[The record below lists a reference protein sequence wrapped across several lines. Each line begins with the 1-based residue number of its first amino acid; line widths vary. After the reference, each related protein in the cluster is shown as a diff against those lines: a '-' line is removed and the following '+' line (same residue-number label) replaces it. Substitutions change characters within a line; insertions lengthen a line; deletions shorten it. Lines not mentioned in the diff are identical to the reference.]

1 VSLLTPF
8 FLAGLA
14 LLAGPI
20 IAHLIRRATKDR
32 IEFSAIRFLN
42 PAKPRLDRRSR
53 VQHPLLLLLRCLIVV
68 ALALAFARPYW
79 TQTTP
84 PTASE
89 IQPRIVIALLDRS
102 ASMQPPERWAE
113 ATTRVE
119 AIVDGL
125 EPSDIFSLIA
135 FAARTEI
142 LLTGEQW
149 QNALPSERPG
159 IISALLRNQ
168 SPTWSATHLD
178 NAIATALESVR
189 ELNESIGGSASSELL
204 IVSDLT
210 AGTRVAGLAGLDW
223 PANIQVKFDSVTAS
237 SAPDQI
243 ALQWLGWGTD
253 LGAGAPARVRLI
265 GTPGAPPRSVS
276 LQLVDAGNNTP
287 WAPPIETVMPGSG
300 TQLASVPV
308 SPDAPAALRIT
319 LADAPDSLGQSL
331 NLVRHRDRE
340 IQFKIWGDSPSSDL
354 SSPRFYLENAVTG
367 WRDPATIA
375 DDPSQPDA
383 PTLHVITS
391 PLNPAEIST
400 VKSRL
405 EAGAFVI
412 LLANSPELA
421 AQAAT
426 LAGETDW
433 RASNASRRNP
443 LLFGEINFGH
453 PLFASFADPR
463 FSDFTRI
470 RFTRPTSLT
479 LPADTRTQVIA
490 RFDNGE
496 PAVLETAVERGR
508 LIVWATG
515 WGPRETPWVLST
527 KFVPWLQAVAER
539 AAGGTIPVSVTELG
553 DLSRLNLP
561 AESIF
566 TALRDPDT
574 TIDQLT
580 QPGIYQVTV
589 PETRPRLIAL
599 NVPAS
604 ETNSEPLAWDTF
616 EALGVPLGDPL
627 AVAESVDIPTG
638 DLPESAL
645 VSESRQRAW
654 RWFVL
659 LAIAL
664 LLVEG
669 LVALLLNRRAS
680 TVAPVPANP

>member
-1 VSLLTPF
+1 MSLLTPF

-42 PAKPRLDRRSR
+42 PSKPRLDRRSR

-89 IQPRIVIALLDRS
+89 TQPRIVIALLDRS
-102 ASMQPPERWAE
+102 ASMQPPARWAD
-113 ATTRVE
+113 ATTRVN
-119 AIVDGL
+119 AIVEAL
-125 EPSDIFSLIA
+125 EPSDIFSLIT
-135 FAARTEI
+135 FDARTEI

-149 QNALPSERPG
+149 QSALPSERPG
-159 IISALLRNQ
+159 IVSSLLSDQ
-168 SPTWSATHLD
+168 SPSWSATHLD

-223 PANIQVKFDSVTAS
+223 PAHTQVKFDSVTAAS
-237 SAPDQI
+237 DPDQI

-265 GTPGAPPRSVS
+265 GTPGATPRSVS
-276 LQLVDAGNNTP
+276 LQLVDASNDAP
-287 WAPPIETVMPGSG
+287 WAPPIETVMPSSG

-308 SPDAPAALRIT
+308 SPDSPAALRIT
-319 LADAPDSLGQSL
+319 LPDTPNSLGQSL
-331 NLVRHRDRE
+331 NLVRHVDRE
-340 IQFKIWGDSPSSDL
+340 IQFKIWSDSPSSDL
-354 SSPRFYLENAVTG
+354 SSPRFYLENAITG
-367 WRDPATIA
+367 WIDPATIA
-375 DDPSQPDA
+375 DDPSQPDT

-391 PLNPAEIST
+391 PLNPTEIST

-426 LAGETDW
+426 LAGETNW
-433 RASNASRRNP
+433 RASTTSRSNP
-443 LLFGEINFGH
+443 LLFGEIDFGH

-539 AAGGTIPVSVTELG
+539 AAGGTIPVAVTELG

-561 AESIF
+561 AESTI

-574 TIDQLT
+574 AIDQLT

-604 ETNSEPLAWDTF
+604 ETNPEPLAWDIF
-616 EALGVPLGDPL
+616 EALGVPLSNTL
-627 AVAESVDIPTG
+627 AVSESVDVPTG

-669 LVALLLNRRAS
+669 IVALVINRRAS
-680 TVAPVPANP
+680 AAVPAPANP

>member
-1 VSLLTPF
+1 MSLLSPF
-8 FLAGLA
+8 FLVGLA

-32 IEFSAIRFLN
+32 IEFSAIRFLK
-42 PAKPRLDRRSR
+42 PSKPRLDRRSR
-53 VQHPLLLLLRCLIVV
+53 VQHPLLLLLRCLIVA

-84 PTASE
+84 PTATD
-89 IQPRIVIALLDRS
+89 IQSRIVIALLDRS
-102 ASMQPPERWAE
+102 ASMQPAERWAD

-119 AIVDGL
+119 AIVDAL
-125 EPSDIFSLIA
+125 EPSDLFSLIA
-135 FAARTEI
+135 FDARTEI
-142 LLTGEQW
+142 LLTGEHW
-149 QNALPSERPG
+149 QRALPAERPG
-159 IISALLRNQ
+159 IVSALLSDQ

-178 NAIATALESVR
+178 NAIAIALESVR
-189 ELNESIGGSASSELL
+189 ELNESIGGSASSELI

-223 PANIQVKFDSVTAS
+223 PTNAEVKFDTVTTA
-237 SAPDQI
+237 ADPDQI
-243 ALQWLGWGTD
+243 TLQWLGWGTD

-265 GTPGAPPRSVS
+265 GTAGATPRSVS
-276 LQLVDAGNNTP
+276 LQLVDASNDTA
-287 WAPPIETVMPGSG
+287 WAPPVETIMPSSG
-300 TQLASVPV
+300 IQLVSIPV
-308 SPDAPAALRIT
+308 SGDAPAALRIT
-319 LADAPDSLGQSL
+319 LADSPVSLGQSL
-331 NLVRHRDRE
+331 NLVRHLDRE
-340 IQFKIWGDSPSSDL
+340 IQFKIWSDAPSSDL
-354 SSPRFYLENAVTG
+354 SSPGFYLENAVTG

-375 DDPSQPDA
+375 DDPSQPEA
-383 PTLHVITS
+383 PALHVITS
-391 PLNPAEIST
+391 PVSPAEIST
-400 VKSRL
+400 IKSRL

-421 AQAAT
+421 VQAAT
-426 LAGETDW
+426 LAGESNW
-433 RASNASRRNP
+433 RATTASRSNP
-443 LLFGEINFGH
+443 LLFGEIDFGH

-470 RFTRPTSLT
+470 RFASPTSLT
-479 LPADTRTQVIA
+479 LPNDTRTQAIA

-496 PAVLETAVERGR
+496 PAVLETVVERGR

-539 AAGGTIPVSVTELG
+539 AAGGTIPIAVTELG
-553 DLSRLNLP
+553 DVSRLNLP
-561 AESIF
+561 AESTV

-574 TIDQLT
+574 AIDQLT
-580 QPGIYQVTV
+580 QPGIYQVV
-589 PETRPRLIAL
+589 APETRARLIAL

-604 ETNSEPLAWDTF
+604 ETNPEPLAWDTF
-616 EALGVPLGDPL
+616 EALGVPLGNTL
-627 AVAESVDIPTG
+627 AVAESVDVPTG
-638 DLPESAL
+638 DLPESAI

-664 LLVEG
+664 LLLEG
-669 LVALLLNRRAS
+669 LVALLINRRA
-680 TVAPVPANP
+680 AAVPAPASA